1 MSLLKL
7 WRQNPKSWFAWRY
20 IKTCGRCFRM
30 TLQNSLTIFDNVL
43 LWTPY
48 KSLML
53 CHPSSLPKLCND
65 IAIISWTGTVT
76 LKQVSYFLK
85 YGPNLSHKTLNVIR
99 TCYSRSF
106 PNFFLR
112 PRTQQ
117 QLVYNS
123 CHPFLTPYAPLL
135 RPIISLI
142 KLKIANFFHSPCK
155 ISAWIA
161 TTCFTIMYKNMYN
174 PKSKTIFLPVSSIAE
189 ILGENKQKPNDKMKW
204 RQVRE

>member
-1 MSLLKL
+1 MWPIYCTYNIKYTMSLLKL

-85 YGPNLSHKTLNVIR
+85 YGSNLSHKTLNVIR

-106 PNFFLR
+106 PNFFSPSTNPTTTGL
-112 PRTQQ
+112 
-117 QLVYNS
+117 QLLPS
-123 CHPFLTPYAPLL
+123 ILDSICSSPTPHNFVNQAQNCKFFPL
-135 RPIISLI
+135 SLQ
-142 KLKIANFFHSPCK
+142 N
-155 ISAWIA
+155 
-161 TTCFTIMYKNMYN
+161 
-174 PKSKTIFLPVSSIAE
+174 
-189 ILGENKQKPNDKMKW
+189 
-204 RQVRE
+204 